1 MSEFKYPNNK
11 KETPQKMVRKLGARN
26 KQSKE
31 VERVDEKWDVV

>member
-26 KQSKE
+26 KQSKDGQ
-31 VERVDEKWDVV
+31 VDEKWDVV